1 MENTKQNNDEINI
14 IVKEKKPTS
23 EAMKKAKAK
32 YYQKKKLDEA
42 YMQDM
47 RNRAFTYYHTMNPYA
62 LKKEKNENENKK
74 RLKEIDVYFPKIITE

>member
-62 LKKEKNENENKK
+62 LKKEKNENEK
-74 RLKEIDVYFPKIITE
+74 RLKEIDVYFPNIITE

>member
-1 MENTKQNNDEINI
+1 MENTNENNI
-14 IVKEKKPTS
+14 IVKQKKPTS

-32 YYQKKKLDEA
+32 YYQKKKLDES

-62 LKKEKNENENKK
+62 LKKEKK
-74 RLKEIDVYFPKIITE
+74 